1 MGYKYEN
8 AIDEH
13 GVTTQEFM
21 IWNNLKQRVG
31 KGSYAD
37 VLISEDFLDFE
48 LWLKWAKEQT
58 GFMSRDNSNK
68 LFHMDKDILSRG
80 GGLEYSKDMCVFVP
94 HCLNTLCK
102 RHKGVL
108 PRGVYFDNRKKKKPY
123 RVKGTFNSIPF
134 SGGYHISIE
143 SASAKY
149 REIREQHIN
158 TLKDIYEK
166 DVDPRVWCAIRDDI
180 WYI

>member
-8 AIDEH
+8 AVDEH
-13 GVTTQEFM
+13 GVATHEFT

-31 KGSYAD
+31 KGLYTNVS
-37 VLISEDFLDFE
+37 ISEEFMDFE
-48 LWLKWAKEQT
+48 LWLKWAKEQI
-58 GFMSRDNSNK
+58 GFMSRDVNNN
-68 LFHMDKDILSRG
+68 LFQMDKDILSYGR
-80 GGLEYSKDMCVFVP
+80 GLEYSKDMCVFVP
-94 HCLNTLCK
+94 PCINTLCK

-108 PRGVYFDNRKKKKPY
+108 PRGVYFDPRKKKKPY

-134 SGGYHISIE
+134 SGGYHSSIE

-166 DVDPRVWCAIRDDI
+166 DVDPRVWDAIVDDI
-180 WYI
+180 WYT

>member
-8 AIDEH
+8 AVDEH
-13 GVTTQEFM
+13 GVATHEFT
-21 IWNNLKQRVG
+21 IWNNLRQRVG
-31 KGSYAD
+31 KGSYTD
-37 VLISEDFLDFE
+37 VSISEDFLDFE
-48 LWLKWAKEQT
+48 LWLKWSKEQI
-58 GFMSRDNSNK
+58 GFMSRDNSNN
-68 LFHMDKDILSRG
+68 LFHIDKDILSRG
-80 GGLEYSKDMCVFVP
+80 RGLEYSKDMCIFVP

-108 PRGVYFDNRKKKKPY
+108 PRGVYFDRRKKKKPY

-134 SGGYHISIE
+134 SGGYHSSIE

-166 DVDPRVWCAIRDDI
+166 DVDPRVWDAIIDDI
-180 WYI
+180 WYA

>member
-8 AIDEH
+8 AVDEH
-13 GVTTQEFM
+13 GVATQEFM

-31 KGSYAD
+31 KGSYTD
-37 VLISEDFLDFE
+37 VSISEDFMDFE
-48 LWLKWAKEQT
+48 LWLKWAKEQI
-58 GFMSRDNSNK
+58 GFMSRDNSDN

-80 GGLEYSKDMCVFVP
+80 RGLEYSKDMCVFVP

-108 PRGVYFDNRKKKKPY
+108 PRGVYFDHRKKKKPY
-123 RVKGTFNSIPF
+123 RVKGTFNSTPF
-134 SGGYHISIE
+134 SGGYHSSIE

-149 REIREQHIN
+149 RDVREKHID
-158 TLKDIYEK
+158 TLMNIYEK
-166 DVDPRVWCAIRDDI
+166 DVDHRVWYAIRDDI
-180 WYI
+180 WYT

>member
-8 AIDEH
+8 AVDEH
-13 GVTTQEFM
+13 GVATQEFM

-31 KGSYAD
+31 KGSYTD
-37 VLISEDFLDFE
+37 VSISEDFMDFE
-48 LWLKWAKEQT
+48 LWLKWAKQQT
-58 GFMSRDNSNK
+58 GFMSRDNSDN

-80 GGLEYSKDMCVFVP
+80 RGLEYSKDMCVFVP

-108 PRGVYFDNRKKKKPY
+108 PRGVYFDHRKKKKPY
-123 RVKGTFNSIPF
+123 RVKGTFNSTPF
-134 SGGYHISIE
+134 SGGYHSSIE

-166 DVDPRVWCAIRDDI
+166 DVDPRVWDAIVDDI
-180 WYI
+180 WYT

>member
-13 GVTTQEFM
+13 GVATHEFT
-21 IWNNLKQRVG
+21 IWNNLRQRVG
-31 KGSYAD
+31 KGSYTD
-37 VLISEDFLDFE
+37 VSISEDFLDFE
-48 LWLKWAKEQT
+48 LWLKWSKEQI
-58 GFMSRDNSNK
+58 GFMSRDNSNN
-68 LFHMDKDILSRG
+68 LFHIDKDILSRG
-80 GGLEYSKDMCVFVP
+80 RGLEYSKDMCIFVP

-108 PRGVYFDNRKKKKPY
+108 PRGVYFDRRKNKKPY

-134 SGGYHISIE
+134 SGGYHSSIE

-166 DVDPRVWCAIRDDI
+166 DVDPRVWDAIIDDI
-180 WYI
+180 WYT

>member
-13 GVTTQEFM
+13 GVATHEFT
-21 IWNNLKQRVG
+21 IWNNLRQRVG
-31 KGSYAD
+31 KGSYTD
-37 VLISEDFLDFE
+37 VSISEDFMDFE
-48 LWLKWAKEQT
+48 LWLKWSKEQI
-58 GFMSRDNSNK
+58 GFMSRDNSNN
-68 LFHMDKDILSRG
+68 LFHIDKDILSRG
-80 GGLEYSKDMCVFVP
+80 RGLEYSKDMCIFVP

-108 PRGVYFDNRKKKKPY
+108 PRGVYFDRRKKKKPY

-134 SGGYHISIE
+134 SGGYHSSIE

-166 DVDPRVWCAIRDDI
+166 DVDPRVWDAIIDDI
-180 WYI
+180 WYT

>member
-13 GVTTQEFM
+13 GVATHEFT
-21 IWNNLKQRVG
+21 IWNNLRQRVG
-31 KGSYAD
+31 KGSYTD
-37 VLISEDFLDFE
+37 VSISEDFLDFE
-48 LWLKWAKEQT
+48 LWLKWSKEQI
-58 GFMSRDNSNK
+58 GFMSRDNSNN
-68 LFHMDKDILSRG
+68 LFHIDKDILSRG
-80 GGLEYSKDMCVFVP
+80 RGLEYSKDMCIFVP

-108 PRGVYFDNRKKKKPY
+108 PRGVYFDRRKKKKPY

-134 SGGYHISIE
+134 SGGYHSSIE

-158 TLKDIYEK
+158 TLMNIYEK
-166 DVDPRVWCAIRDDI
+166 DVDPRVWDAIIDDI
-180 WYI
+180 WYT

>member
-8 AIDEH
+8 AVDEH
-13 GVTTQEFM
+13 GVATHEFT

-31 KGSYAD
+31 KGLYTNVS
-37 VLISEDFLDFE
+37 ISEEFMDFE
-48 LWLKWAKEQT
+48 LWLKWAKEQI
-58 GFMSRDNSNK
+58 GFMSRDINNS
-68 LFHMDKDILSRG
+68 LFQMDKDILSYGR
-80 GGLEYSKDMCVFVP
+80 GLEYSKDMCVFVP
-94 HCLNTLCK
+94 PCINTLCK

-108 PRGVYFDNRKKKKPY
+108 PRGVYFDPRKKKKPY

-134 SGGYHISIE
+134 SGGYHSSIE

-166 DVDPRVWCAIRDDI
+166 DVDPRVWDAIVDDI
-180 WYI
+180 WYT

>member
-13 GVTTQEFM
+13 GVATHEFT
-21 IWNNLKQRVG
+21 IWNNLRQRVG
-31 KGSYAD
+31 KGSYTD
-37 VLISEDFLDFE
+37 VSISEDFLDFE
-48 LWLKWAKEQT
+48 LWLKWSKEQI
-58 GFMSRDNSNK
+58 GFMSRDNSNN
-68 LFHMDKDILSRG
+68 LFHIDKDILSRG
-80 GGLEYSKDMCVFVP
+80 RGLEYSKDMCIFVP

-108 PRGVYFDNRKKKKPY
+108 PRGVYFDRRKKKKPY

-134 SGGYHISIE
+134 SGGYHSSIE

-166 DVDPRVWCAIRDDI
+166 DVDPRVRDAIVDDI
-180 WYI
+180 WYT